1 MKVNFIF
8 LNVII
13 FLNALSDIFPIKN
26 INSYIS
32 KNY

>member
-1 MKVNFIF
+1 MKVDFIF

-13 FLNALSDIFPIKN
+13 FLNTLSDIFSIKN